1 MKGMNSPHI
10 TVGLVDDQQLVRAG
24 FSLVLDSQDDIEVL
38 WQAEQGQQACE
49 LATQQPVDIVLMD
62 VQMPVMDGIAATRR
76 ILNVA
81 PVGPGG
87 EVTKII
93 VLTTF
98 DNDSYLLKSVEA
110 GASGFLLKDAEPE
123 DLLSAVRTVG
133 ESASVISPK
142 STARLLRHVR
152 EMGTVDESEGS
163 ASKEGMDGECVCE
176 KGANGDCAR
185 GDGTRGNGDASAH
198 FGLAEPL
205 TPRELEILRLMAKGK
220 SNQEISSELFISLP
234 TVKTH
239 VGRVLLKTHS
249 RDRVHAVLFAFK
261 NGVVDP
267 EDLLGDVGGHP

>member
-49 LATQQPVDIVLMD
+49 LATQQPVDIMLMD
-62 VQMPVMDGIAATRR
+62 VQMPVMDGIAATRK
-76 ILNVA
+76 ILDAA

-98 DNDSYLLKSVEA
+98 DNDSYVLKSVEA

-152 EMGTVDESEGS
+152 EMGAVEEAVDH
-163 ASKEGMDGECVCE
+163 ECDSD
-176 KGANGDCAR
+176 KGASGEGAE
-185 GDGTRGNGDASAH
+185 GTD

-220 SNQEISSELFISLP
+220 SNQEISTELFISLP

-239 VGRVLLKTHS
+239 VGKVLLKTNS

-267 EDLLGDVGGHP
+267 EDLLGDVGDHP

>member
-1 MKGMNSPHI
+1 MNSPHI

-49 LATQQPVDIVLMD
+49 LATQQPVDIMLMD
-62 VQMPVMDGIAATRR
+62 VQMPVMDGIAATRK
-76 ILNVA
+76 ILDAA

-98 DNDSYLLKSVEA
+98 DNDSYVLKSVEA

-152 EMGTVDESEGS
+152 EMGTGEEFDGA
-163 ASKEGMDGECVCE
+163 ASTEGMDGECVCD
-176 KGANGDCAR
+176 KGANRECASE
-185 GDGTRGNGDASAH
+185 DGTQGNSDASAD
-198 FGLAEPL
+198 FGLVEPL

-220 SNQEISSELFISLP
+220 SNQEISTELFISLP

-239 VGRVLLKTHS
+239 VGKVLLKTNS
-249 RDRVHAVLFAFK
+249 RDRVHAVLFAFR

-267 EDLLGDVGGHP
+267 EDLLGDVGDHP

>member
-49 LATQQPVDIVLMD
+49 LATQQPVDIMLMD
-62 VQMPVMDGIAATRR
+62 VQMPVMDGIAATRK
-76 ILNVA
+76 ILDAA
-81 PVGPGG
+81 PVGSGG

-98 DNDSYLLKSVEA
+98 DNDSYVLKSVEA

-152 EMGTVDESEGS
+152 EMGAAEEPENSS
-163 ASKEGMDGECVCE
+163 SKEAVDHECDSDKGASGEGARGECAE
-176 KGANGDCAR
+176 
-185 GDGTRGNGDASAH
+185 GTD

-220 SNQEISSELFISLP
+220 SNQEISAQLFISLP

-239 VGRVLLKTHS
+239 VGKVLLKTNS

-267 EDLLGDVGGHP
+267 EDLLGDVGDHP

>member
-1 MKGMNSPHI
+1 MNSPHI

-49 LATQQPVDIVLMD
+49 LATQQPVDIMLMD
-62 VQMPVMDGIAATRR
+62 VQMPVMDGIAATRK
-76 ILNVA
+76 ILDAA

-98 DNDSYLLKSVEA
+98 DNDSYVLKSVEA

-152 EMGTVDESEGS
+152 EMGTGEELDGS
-163 ASKEGMDGECVCE
+163 ASTEGMDGECVCD
-176 KGANGDCAR
+176 KGANRECAS
-185 GDGTRGNGDASAH
+185 GDGTQGNSDASAD
-198 FGLAEPL
+198 FGLVEPL

-220 SNQEISSELFISLP
+220 SNQEISTELFISLP

-239 VGRVLLKTHS
+239 VGKVLLKTNS

-267 EDLLGDVGGHP
+267 EDLLGDVGDHP